1 MNMSELE
8 YRKPLQWG
16 EIDPYRR
23 GRTHVVMWAWL
34 LQRVSAVFIVFL
46 VDSQQNVQNGG
57 GFGVVD
63 SQLVALERPFAAF
76 DRIVAE
82 YAYVANNF

>member
-23 GRTHVVMWAWL
+23 GRTHVGMWAWL
-34 LQRVSAVFIVFL
+34 LQRVT
-46 VDSQQNVQNGG
+46 
-57 GFGVVD
+57 VVTRYTP
-63 SQLVALERPFAAF
+63 SSRCRRA
-76 DRIVAE
+76 
-82 YAYVANNF
+82 

>member
-23 GRTHVVMWAWL
+23 GRTHVGMWAWL

-46 VDSQQNVQNGG
+46 
-57 GFGVVD
+57 
-63 SQLVALERPFAAF
+63 LVLHLSL
-76 DRIVAE
+76 IHS
-82 YAYVANNF
+82 